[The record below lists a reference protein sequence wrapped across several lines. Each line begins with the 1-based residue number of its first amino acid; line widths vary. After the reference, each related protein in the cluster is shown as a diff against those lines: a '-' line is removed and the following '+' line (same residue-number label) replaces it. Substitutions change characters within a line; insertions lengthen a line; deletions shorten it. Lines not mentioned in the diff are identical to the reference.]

1 MRATQSCV
9 GSGRPVG
16 PRQPRSPWVP
26 PQSGGML
33 AEHGALGGPFTP
45 AHAGPSRPIPTV
57 TAATASV
64 AATQPFDIIPPRE
77 QADIRLSRSRAAL
90 EYAIEVAQSIQNQRS
105 GARHVHAPARDPSP
119 SESS

>member
-45 AHAGPSRPIPTV
+45 AHAVPTRPIATV

-77 QADIRLSRSRAAL
+77 HADIRLSRSRAAF
-90 EYAIEVAQSIQNQRS
+90 EYAIEGGAVNPKPALRFEACPRP
-105 GARHVHAPARDPSP
+105 GARTEPV
-119 SESS
+119 